1 MIAKPIA
8 FNLLILIYKHIIL
21 DNTKTLNKNTEK
33 QIIKDKTYKKLGFTY
48 LDTADIVVRLKKV
61 LANYQVHYHKLRKY
75 HWNVEGPDFFELHEE
90 FEKDY
95 NDVMKKTDE
104 IAERIRV
111 FGLKP
116 MMNMKDS
123 MELSNIKETKK
134 ELSGISMVREI
145 LSDYEIIHDDLL
157 AALKVSLDTGDSA
170 TELMLNRFIADL
182 EKRNWMYTSWCK

>member
-1 MIAKPIA
+1 VIAKPIA

-123 MELSNIKETKK
+123 MELSKIKETKK

>member
-1 MIAKPIA
+1 ME
-8 FNLLILIYKHIIL
+8 
-21 DNTKTLNKNTEK
+21 NTKTLNKTIDK
-33 QIIKDKTYKKLGFTY
+33 KTIKDKTYKKLGFTY

-95 NDVMKKTDE
+95 KDVMQKTDE

-123 MELSNIKETKK
+123 IELSNIKETKK
-134 ELSGISMVREI
+134 ELSGIAMVREI

>member
-1 MIAKPIA
+1 ME
-8 FNLLILIYKHIIL
+8 
-21 DNTKTLNKNTEK
+21 NTKTLNNTIDKNT
-33 QIIKDKTYKKLGFTY
+33 DKNIAYKKLGFTY

-95 NDVMKKTDE
+95 RDVMQKTDE

-123 MELSNIKETKK
+123 IQLAGIEETEK
-134 ELSGISMVREI
+134 ELSGMAMVREI
-145 LSDYEIIHDDLL
+145 LSDYEIMHEDLL
-157 AALKVSLDTGDSA
+157 DALKVSLDTGDSA
-170 TELMLNRFIADL
+170 TELMLNKFITDL